1 MKISLDK
8 KQKTQGIIK
17 ISINRADFQS
27 NVDQKIKKYSKTA
40 SIKGF
45 RPGKVP
51 PGIIRKMYGKALT
64 VEEINR
70 LVSDKLNA
78 YLKEEGTSFLGE
90 PIPIQK
96 DEVFDWENAESFEF
110 EYEVGFAD
118 SFQIIIDKKLKLD
131 KYLIKIDNQVIDGTI
146 ENLRQK
152 FGELEHPEIASER
165 DILHG
170 RIKHESVNQEISL
183 DLRDAEETLVKA
195 ATGSRVGD
203 TLEIDLKKDFKEE
216 ATLKSQLKLGED
228 DYGKLKKLKFDIK
241 EINHHKLAV
250 VDQELFEKVFGKDSV
265 KDESSFRKRIKDVV
279 ARNYK
284 EQEEQYFDY
293 QIQEK
298 LIENTKI
305 TLPEAFLKKWLVKS
319 NESMTP
325 ELVELE
331 FSSYTKELQW
341 SLIKN
346 QLIKDNEIKVE
357 HEDVINEAKELVKK
371 QLAGLGVKNQSN
383 DQLAASANGYLQSE
397 NGKNYLKIYNQVQNN
412 KVLNFIKEQI
422 TIKEKEVTLSE
433 FGDLQ
438 N

>member
-8 KQKTQGIIK
+8 NQKTQGVIK
-17 ISINRADFQS
+17 ISVNRADFQP
-27 NVDQKIKKYSKTA
+27 NVDQKVKKYSKTA
-40 SIKGF
+40 NIKGF

-51 PGIIRKMYGKALT
+51 PGIIRKMYGQALT
-64 VEEINR
+64 VEEINS

-78 YLKEEGTSFLGE
+78 YLKEGETSFLGE

-110 EYEVGFAD
+110 EYEIGFAEP
-118 SFQIIIDKKLKLD
+118 FQIVIDKKLKLD
-131 KYLIKIDNQVIDGTI
+131 KYLIKIDNQVIDETI

-152 FGELEHPEIASER
+152 FGELEHPEIAGER

-170 RIKHESVNQEISL
+170 RIKHESGNQEVSL
-183 DLRDAEETLVKA
+183 NLNGAEETFVKA

-203 TLEIDLKKDFKEE
+203 TLEIDLKKDFKKKD
-216 ATLKSQLKLGED
+216 ALKSQLKLSED
-228 DYGKLKKLKFDIK
+228 DLKKLKFEVQKID
-241 EINHHKLAV
+241 HHKLAV
-250 VDQELFEKVFGKDSV
+250 VDQELFDKVFGKDIV
-265 KDESSFRKRIKDVV
+265 KDESSFRQRVKDVV

-284 EQEEQYFDY
+284 EQEEQYLDY
-293 QIQEK
+293 QIQER
-298 LIENTKI
+298 LIKNTKI

-319 NESMTP
+319 NENMTP
-325 ELVELE
+325 ELVALE
-331 FSSYTKELQW
+331 FDSYTRELQW

-346 QLIKDNEIKVE
+346 QLIKDNEIKAE
-357 HEDVINEAKELVKK
+357 HEDVINEAKTLIKS
-371 QLAGLGVKNQSN
+371 QLAGLGVKDQSN
-383 DQLAASANGYLQSE
+383 DQLDASANSYLQSE
-397 NGKNYLKIYNQVQNN
+397 NGKNYLRVYNQVQNN

-422 TIKEKEVTLSE
+422 TIEEKEVTLSE